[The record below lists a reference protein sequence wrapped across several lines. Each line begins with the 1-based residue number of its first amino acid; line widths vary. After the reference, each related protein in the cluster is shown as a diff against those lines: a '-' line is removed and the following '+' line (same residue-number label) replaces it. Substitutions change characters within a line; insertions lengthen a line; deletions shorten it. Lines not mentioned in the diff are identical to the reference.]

1 MPGPLYADVAAISAK
16 VREAKERMDARPC
29 IGLPERD
36 ARHACKDLK
45 ADAKCDARYEE
56 IACPLERLE
65 HRARMAETA
74 VKAALVPA
82 RECELICNHA
92 WDRKR
97 LRETEPVRVMR
108 ARVEGK
114 SCTVALGHAKVEVR
128 GDECFIVLAGP
139 RATGKTVA
147 ACYYLSRA
155 GGGLYRTAYALS
167 DASTDT
173 SEWVA
178 CRVLV
183 IDQIGREYA
192 GASDYSLSRLE
203 HVIDARYAEKRMT
216 ILVANL
222 NRKDFM
228 RRYGGIIESRL
239 EGDGLFVEVRG
250 RNERAVRD

>member
-1 MPGPLYADVAAISAK
+1 MPGPLYADVEAISAK
-16 VREAKERMDARPC
+16 VREARERMDARPC
-29 IGLPERD
+29 VGLPERD
-36 ARHACKDLK
+36 ARHSCKDVK
-45 ADAKCDARYEE
+45 AYEKCDARYEE
-56 IACPLERLE
+56 SACPLERLAR
-65 HRARMAETA
+65 RAKLAEIA

-82 RECELICNHA
+82 RECELICAHA
-92 WDRKR
+92 WDRNR
-97 LRETEPVRVMR
+97 LRETEPVRIMR

-114 SCTVALGHAKVEVR
+114 PAQVNLGHSTVEVR

-139 RATGKTVA
+139 RSTGKTVA

-167 DASTDT
+167 DPKVDT
-173 SEWVA
+173 ADWIG

-203 HVIDARYAEKRMT
+203 HVIDARYAERRT
-216 ILVANL
+216 TVLVANL

-239 EGDGLFVEVRG
+239 EGDGLFVEIRG